1 VGLFVA
7 ASALLAPLAF
17 AGGGGVT
24 VKSKPFPANANSL
37 GSGTVKC
44 PKDTQVTGGGSSYTP
59 LSAGESSW
67 RDNSTFPS
75 GGRTWTAQ
83 IDNRS
88 GTDHEAK
95 AFVVCLKGEGLFRRS
110 QSELVNGGISQYNA
124 TSVECPQGSR
134 ATGGGGYVSG
144 LHSDM
149 HILKSRPEGSRGWY
163 LETFTAFDYTGSH
176 EAYVVC
182 DPKNS
187 HDYATVVDIT
197 SVPQRSALRGTIQT
211 VEAKAKCPQGAVAT
225 GGGYSWGTGELNVG
239 VFNNRPKGE
248 RSWLFNARTYSPG
261 IGFTAYA
268 RCLL

>member
-1 VGLFVA
+1 V
-7 ASALLAPLAF
+7 LAPLAF
-17 AGGGGVT
+17 AGGGGTT
-24 VKSKPFPANANSL
+24 VESKPFAADATSL
-37 GSGTVKC
+37 GSGTVKY
-44 PKDTQVTGGGSSYTP
+44 PRGTQAAGGGSSYTP
-59 LSAGESSW
+59 LTASDNTW

-75 GGRTWTAQ
+75 GDRTWTAR

-88 GTDHEAK
+88 GTDHEAR
-95 AFVVCLKGEGLFRRS
+95 AFVVCLNGDGLFRRS

-124 TSVECPQGSR
+124 TNVECPQGSR

-144 LHSDM
+144 LHNDM
-149 HILKSRPEGSRGWY
+149 HILESRPEGSRGWHI
-163 LETFTAFDYTGSH
+163 EAFTSFDYAGSQ
-176 EAYVVC
+176 EVWVVC

-187 HDYATVVDIT
+187 HDYATVSDIT
-197 SVPQRSALRGTIQT
+197 SVPERSARRGTVQT

-225 GGGYSWGTGELNVG
+225 GGGYSWETGELNVA